1 MNKTPGPKPLLE
13 LKAQAKYGGWSD
25 LRDVKIYVFS
35 DRVIIEDKTNPLS
48 RGIWYGTGA
57 MIRAAVAKGLN
68 AIIPYKSITSIEL
81 KKKLL
86 IKWVTIKFIN
96 ENNEEKTI
104 NIVGRKMDKLYE
116 TIKNLTQK

>member
-1 MNKTPGPKPLLE
+1 MVGEPGPKPILE

-25 LRDVKIYVFS
+25 LRDVRVMVFS
-35 DRVIIEDKTNPLS
+35 DRLVIVDKTNPLS
-48 RGIWYGTGA
+48 RGFWYGTGA

-68 AIIPYKSITSIEL
+68 AVIPYKSMTSIEL

-86 IKWVTIKFIN
+86 IKWVTIKFVD

-104 NIVGRKMDKLYE
+104 NIVGRKMNELYE
-116 TIKNLTQK
+116 TVKNLASK